1 MTQKP
6 IYIYAGTEGKI
17 QTPIQLDGVT
27 TESTLVRLMADSGK
41 ILVKGDVKTSCID
54 VEESD
59 IPNWTEEANN
69 IAESSS

>member
-17 QTPIQLDGVT
+17 QTPIQLEGIT
-27 TESTLVRLMADSGK
+27 PESTLVRLMADYGK

-59 IPNWTEEANN
+59 IPNWIEEVS
-69 IAESSS
+69 IVTGG